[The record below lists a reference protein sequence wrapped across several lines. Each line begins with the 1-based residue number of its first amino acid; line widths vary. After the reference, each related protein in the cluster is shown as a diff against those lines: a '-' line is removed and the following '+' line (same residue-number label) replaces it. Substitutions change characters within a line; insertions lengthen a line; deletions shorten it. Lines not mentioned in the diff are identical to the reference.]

1 MVLSEPGCS
10 GASADKFLWP
20 GAPSTLRLLSLAPW
34 CWSEG
39 DGCCNACRSMQDR
52 VTRNVTVPGVGDL
65 ESYMRR
71 LGDVERRVFS
81 AFLRRRPITKNPAE
95 TLEDLTLG
103 QRVADKVAE
112 FGGNWKFICL
122 FAAFML
128 GWILLNTNDGP
139 DWDPYPFILL
149 NLLLSCL
156 AALQAP
162 VIMMSQNRLAT
173 KDRLAAQQ
181 DYEVN
186 LKSEMEVMS
195 LHAKL
200 DEAREIH
207 WKVLLDL
214 QQSQMQILERLET
227 RIHDLEELVSV
238 HEFPRRWMDFVR
250 RQRRMHRQTQN
261 ARAEL
266 IRMRTEAGPGVQQ
279 LDERLLPR

>member
-1 MVLSEPGCS
+1 LAGSAKHVAVAAVGAMVLV
-10 GASADKFLWP
+10 GAGRVLQRVTFHA
-20 GAPSTLRLLSLAPW
+20 R
-34 CWSEG
+34 
-39 DGCCNACRSMQDR
+39 RS
-52 VTRNVTVPGVGDL
+52 TRNVNVPGVGDL

-81 AFLRRRPITKNPAE
+81 AFLRRRPITKDPAE
-95 TLEDLTLG
+95 VLEDLTLG

-112 FGGNWKFICL
+112 FGGSWKFISL

-128 GWILLNTNDGP
+128 GWILLNTNSGP
-139 DWDPYPFILL
+139 EWDPYPFILL

-200 DEAREIH
+200 DEAREIQ
-207 WKVLLDL
+207 WKVLLEL
-214 QQSQMQILERLET
+214 QQSQMQILERLEL
-227 RIHDLEELVSV
+227 RIHDLEKRS
-238 HEFPRRWMDFVR
+238 
-250 RQRRMHRQTQN
+250 
-261 ARAEL
+261 
-266 IRMRTEAGPGVQQ
+266 
-279 LDERLLPR
+279 